1 MDVKQTNTESKN
13 TTLINVL
20 NRTGRVMTHFEVKKQ
35 LFIGCSGDLK
45 YEWRE
50 WSHPKLMINKASIFN
65 PGDVTDGH
73 YY

>member
-1 MDVKQTNTESKN
+1 
-13 TTLINVL
+13 
-20 NRTGRVMTHFEVKKQ
+20 MTHFEVKKQ
-35 LFIGCSGDLK
+35 LFTGCSGDLK